1 MLNCLNDC
9 HMAYKKHPPAAVN
22 QVNIDSVTA
31 ELGRHTGD
39 VGETKRLAAL
49 ETLME
54 KRQCDAASHGA
65 KARRKKGPQS
75 LLPR

>member
-1 MLNCLNDC
+1 MTHN
-9 HMAYKKHPPAAVN
+9 KHSPPAAN
-22 QVNIDSVTA
+22 QPNIDSVTA

-39 VGETKRLAAL
+39 IGETKRLEA
-49 ETLME
+49 LME
-54 KRQCDAASHGA
+54 KRQSDSASHGA

>member
-1 MLNCLNDC
+1 MPHN
-9 HMAYKKHPPAAVN
+9 KQPRPAIN
-22 QVNIDSVTA
+22 QAIIDSVTT
-31 ELGRHTGD
+31 ELGRHAGD

-49 ETLME
+49 EKSTE
-54 KRQCDAASHGA
+54 EQQNNAVSPGA